1 MLICKYKKR
10 WIEDFSKISK
20 VISDILTPLQV
31 SIEHIGSTSI
41 PKLAAKPIIDI
52 DIIFDKNVEFAE
64 IKSRLENIGYFH
76 NGNQGIEGRE
86 VFKRAK
92 LFNHNVLDEIFH
104 HLYVCQIESV
114 ELQNHIC
121 FRDYLV
127 ANADARI
134 EYQRLKYEI
143 AAEANQDKKKY
154 AELKEIKA
162 REFVDKVLEK
172 ATKNYD

>member
-1 MLICKYKKR
+1 M
-10 WIEDFSKISK
+10 
-20 VISDILTPLQV
+20 
-31 SIEHIGSTSI
+31 
-41 PKLAAKPIIDI
+41 
-52 DIIFDKNVEFAE
+52 
-64 IKSRLENIGYFH
+64 
-76 NGNQGIEGRE
+76 
-86 VFKRAK
+86 
-92 LFNHNVLDEIFH
+92 LDEIFH

-143 AAEANQDKKKY
+143 AQEANQDKKKY